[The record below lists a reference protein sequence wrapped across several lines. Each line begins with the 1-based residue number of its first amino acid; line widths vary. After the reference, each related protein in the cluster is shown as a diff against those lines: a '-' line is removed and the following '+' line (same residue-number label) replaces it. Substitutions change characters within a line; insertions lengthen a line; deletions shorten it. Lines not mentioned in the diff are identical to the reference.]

1 VKSVCTRQTFRPVD
15 GSRVRWLNTVADYE
29 IARTYW
35 QANGLSLSSTM
46 WEQAHK
52 LGYRYV
58 AITTDGEIVSCA
70 AVWQFSN
77 EVWAVAAVGTLPG
90 FRRRGFSRAVV
101 SFVTGH
107 ILEAGRI
114 AVIETGDDNRA
125 MAATAKSVGFQHV
138 SLDRVWWTYP
148 ETPDTSGTV
157 NGKGKNDHGPR

>member
-1 VKSVCTRQTFRPVD
+1 MAR
-15 GSRVRWLNTVADYE
+15 RVTLY
-29 IARTYW
+29 
-35 QANGLSLSSTM
+35 S
-46 WEQAHK
+46 K
-52 LGYRYV
+52 
-58 AITTDGEIVSCA
+58 DGE
-70 AVWQFSN
+70 
-77 EVWAVAAVGTLPG
+77 VGVVFYSLKRKGDKLIIDARALDAMRMTLVLT
-90 FRRRGFSRAVV
+90 RGEAFGMLRMMLGRAVV